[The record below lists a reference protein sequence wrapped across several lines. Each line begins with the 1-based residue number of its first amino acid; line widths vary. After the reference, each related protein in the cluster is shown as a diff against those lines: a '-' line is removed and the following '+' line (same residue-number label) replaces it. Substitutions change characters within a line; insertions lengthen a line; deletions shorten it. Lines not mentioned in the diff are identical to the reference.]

1 MDQMIFIQQCG
12 KNRHEHICESM
23 ERFSTG
29 VMPWFK
35 EREAEREARKQA
47 ELAPYV
53 EAALAR
59 KPRMAPL
66 AAADIPEVI
75 SLGRKL
81 QQESGL
87 DYSNAGGV
95 YADKTRG
102 GSIPVPMVDPALAKA
117 RG

>member
-1 MDQMIFIQQCG
+1 MSQPG
-12 KNRHEHICESM
+12 RRLLR
-23 ERFSTG
+23 RFG
-29 VMPWFK
+29 WGPW
-35 EREAEREARKQA
+35 RW
-47 ELAPYV
+47 
-53 EAALAR
+53 AR

-102 GSIPVPMVDPALAKA
+102 GSIPVPMVDPALMKA